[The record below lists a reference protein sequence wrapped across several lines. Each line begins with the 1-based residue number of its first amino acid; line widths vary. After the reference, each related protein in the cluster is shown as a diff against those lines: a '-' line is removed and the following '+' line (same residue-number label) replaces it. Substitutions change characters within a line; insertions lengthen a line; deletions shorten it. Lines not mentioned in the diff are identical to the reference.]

1 MLITYEFNF
10 EGGNQRS
17 FPVDTD
23 RTKMSSDSKE
33 SVAPEKWT
41 ALEHCQCSNCPLK
54 KDKVKYCPAALDL
67 QDVIVAFKKSQR
79 FRKWT
84 LKSLLP
90 TVLTPSERGWKRAYG
105 P

>member
-23 RTKMSSDSKE
+23 RTR
-33 SVAPEKWT
+33 
-41 ALEHCQCSNCPLK
+41 CPLIAGIGCAREMDGTGALSMFQLSLK
-54 KDKVKYCPAALDL
+54 EDKVKYCPAALDL
-67 QDVIVAFKKSQR
+67 QDVIVAFKKRASVR
-79 FRKWT
+79 RVDVKVVAPNRSYT
-84 LKSLLP
+84 
-90 TVLTPSERGWKRAYG
+90 KRTGLEGAYG